1 VPRGTAL
8 PGAAPHDRP
17 SETDLTVQPWRHSVT
32 RTFLA
37 TAAALIAA
45 GTLFTSAAQACI
57 SCEYVPEVVRSSS
70 TLPHTGHYY
79 AAEPY
84 AKKAARGAVETRKR
98 IVKSEPVAKKL
109 NTAKADRSDK
119 VERAEAKVEKVEKA
133 EKKIAKAEPAET
145 EKAAETENSSIS
157 LASNDVATVKATV
170 AKAAKEIS
178 AKPTDCK
185 KFFASVGMTLT
196 VPCE

>member
-1 VPRGTAL
+1 
-8 PGAAPHDRP
+8 
-17 SETDLTVQPWRHSVT
+17 VT
-32 RTFLA
+32 RNFLA
-37 TAAALIAA
+37 TAAALLAA
-45 GTLFTSAAQACI
+45 GTLFTSAAEACI

-84 AKKAARGAVETRKR
+84 AKKAARAAVETRKR
-98 IVKSEPVAKKL
+98 IVRSEPVAKKL

-119 VERAEAKVEKVEKA
+119 VERAEAKVEKAEKA
-133 EKKIAKAEPAET
+133 EKKVAKAEPSETKKVAES
-145 EKAAETENSSIS
+145 ENSSIS
-157 LASNDVATVKATV
+157 LASNDAATVKDTV
-170 AKAAKEIS
+170 AKATKEVS

>member
-1 VPRGTAL
+1 M
-8 PGAAPHDRP
+8 
-17 SETDLTVQPWRHSVT
+17 T
-32 RTFLA
+32 RAILA
-37 TAAALIAA
+37 TAAALVAA
-45 GTLFTSAAQACI
+45 TTLLSSAAQACL

-70 TLPHTGHYY
+70 TLPHTGQYY

-84 AKKAARGAVETRKR
+84 MKKARSAESVRTR

-109 NTAKADRSDK
+109 NTAKADK
-119 VERAEAKVEKVEKA
+119 VERTETQT
-133 EKKIAKAEPAET
+133 EKKVAKAASEPVK
-145 EKAAETENSSIS
+145 EKLAQSENSSIT
-157 LASNDVATVKATV
+157 LAAADVADADKAPV
-170 AKAAKEIS
+170 AKAVA

>member
-1 VPRGTAL
+1 
-8 PGAAPHDRP
+8 
-17 SETDLTVQPWRHSVT
+17 VT
-32 RTFLA
+32 RTILA
-37 TAAALIAA
+37 AAALIAA
-45 GTLFTSAAQACI
+45 ASLLPSGAQACI

-79 AAEPY
+79 AAERY
-84 AKKAARGAVETRKR
+84 AKKARNAESARKR

-109 NTAKADRSDK
+109 NVAKADKADK
-119 VERAEAKVEKVEKA
+119 AARAEAKVEKKV
-133 EKKIAKAEPAET
+133 AKAEPAAST
-145 EKAAETENSSIS
+145 KAVESESSSIS
-157 LASNDVATVKATV
+157 LASNDVAAVKETVTKAV
-170 AKAAKEIS
+170 KEVS

>member
-1 VPRGTAL
+1 
-8 PGAAPHDRP
+8 
-17 SETDLTVQPWRHSVT
+17 VT

-37 TAAALIAA
+37 TAAAFIAA
-45 GTLFTSAAQACI
+45 GTLFTSGAQACI

-109 NTAKADRSDK
+109 NTAKADKASKADRSDQ

-157 LASNDVATVKATV
+157 LASNDVAAVKSTV
-170 AKAAKEIS
+170 AKVAKEVS

>member
-1 VPRGTAL
+1 M
-8 PGAAPHDRP
+8 
-17 SETDLTVQPWRHSVT
+17 T

-45 GTLFTSAAQACI
+45 TTLYTSAAQACL

-84 AKKAARGAVETRKR
+84 MKKERSAPARRVVR
-98 IVKSEPVAKKL
+98 IESVAKKL
-109 NTAKADRSDK
+109 NVAKADKADK
-119 VERAEAKVEKVEKA
+119 VERAEAKVEKVEKQV
-133 EKKIAKAEPAET
+133 AKAEPAET
-145 EKAAETENSSIS
+145 TKAAESENSSIS
-157 LASNDVATVKATV
+157 LASNDVAPVKAAV
-170 AKAAKEIS
+170 AKATKEVS

>member
-1 VPRGTAL
+1 
-8 PGAAPHDRP
+8 
-17 SETDLTVQPWRHSVT
+17 VT
-32 RTFLA
+32 CNFLA
-37 TAAALIAA
+37 TAAALLAA
-45 GTLFTSAAQACI
+45 GTLFTSAAEACI

-84 AKKAARGAVETRKR
+84 AKKAARVAVEPRKR
-98 IVKSEPVAKKL
+98 IVRSEPVAKKL

-119 VERAEAKVEKVEKA
+119 VERAEAKVEKAERAEKA
-133 EKKIAKAEPAET
+133 EKKVAKAEPTET
-145 EKAAETENSSIS
+145 KKVAETENSSIS
-157 LASNDVATVKATV
+157 LASNDTASVKDTV
-170 AKAAKEIS
+170 AKAAKEVS

>member
-1 VPRGTAL
+1 VNRTVL
-8 PGAAPHDRP
+8 AA
-17 SETDLTVQPWRHSVT
+17 
-32 RTFLA
+32 A
-37 TAAALIAA
+37 TALIAA
-45 GTLFTSAAQACI
+45 ALLPSAAQACI

-84 AKKAARGAVETRKR
+84 AKKARSAVEARKR
-98 IVKSEPVAKKL
+98 IVKAAPVAKKL
-109 NTAKADRSDK
+109 NIVKADK
-119 VERAEAKVEKVEKA
+119 VQRTETKS
-133 EKKIAKAEPAET
+133 EKKVAKAER
-145 EKAAETENSSIS
+145 AATKKDVDSESSSIS
-157 LASNDVATVKATV
+157 LASNDVAAVKATV
-170 AKAAKEIS
+170 AKVAKEIT